1 MLRATGDC
9 AGIVGTMFIVSV
21 ICVGVAGIMFIAICN
36 SCEDSGGNVYLYLLS
51 VLETLGACVGDTW
64 DACDVIPKVCNTVPL
79 YKDTWRSVQGYLEI
93 DKQ

>member
-1 MLRATGDC
+1 MLGATGDC

-36 SCEDSGGNVYLYLLS
+36 SCRDSGGNVYIYLLS

-64 DACDVIPKVCNTVPL
+64 DACDAIPKVCNAMPL
-79 YKDTWRSVQGYLEI
+79 YRDTWGSVRRYLGI